1 MVFSGAVL
9 VIRALFLGVALGV
22 IMALFLDADAAFR
35 GDLPRTVSE
44 ILWSLQT
51 VEQIG
56 EVGEM
61 VRPVHLLL
69 FFHCLSCC

>member
-35 GDLPRTVSE
+35 GDLP
-44 ILWSLQT
+44 
-51 VEQIG
+51 
-56 EVGEM
+56 
-61 VRPVHLLL
+61 
-69 FFHCLSCC
+69 